1 MAIKCPKCQ
10 TDNPDTQKFC
20 GECATPLHP
29 SKEIPVTK
37 TLETPKE
44 ELTTG
49 STFAG
54 RYQIIEELGKGGMG
68 KVFKAYDTKINEKIA
83 IKLIKPEIA
92 ADKKTIER
100 FSNELKFARK
110 IRHNNVCQ
118 MFDIGEDKGTHFIT
132 MEYVSGEELKSFI
145 RRSRQLTV
153 GTSITIAKQICDGLT
168 EAHELG
174 VVHRDLKSSNIM
186 IDRDGNARIM
196 DFGIARSLSGKG
208 ITGAGVMIGTP
219 EYMSPEQAEVRE
231 VDQRSDIYSLGVILY
246 EMVTGRVPFE
256 GETPLG
262 IAMKHKSEVPKD
274 PREINAQIP
283 EELSRVIL
291 RCMEKDKEKRYQS
304 AGEVRSELANIE
316 KGIPT
321 TERTIPKRK
330 PLTSKEITVK
340 LGLKKLFIPA
350 LVFVAF
356 LIVVGYFLFRS
367 GPKLA
372 DIKIGRTQQITH
384 APGLEIDSAISPDGK
399 MIAYAAGPEG
409 QMHLYIRQIAG
420 GRTVALTESFP
431 GHHRWP
437 QWSPDGTR
445 IAFQSGG
452 AIYVI
457 PALGG
462 IPKRLVEPYPEESV
476 RTPSWSPDG
485 KQIAYVKGRD
495 IYVHLV
501 DEGKSRKIAEAFEPH
516 SLSWSPDVSKIAYVS
531 GNPAFLFGR
540 PYIGNIAP
548 CSIWVVS
555 IEKGSPV
562 QLTDNRYVNVNP
574 VWTPDGRN
582 ILFISNRGGSRDVYQ
597 LPLKASAVPAGS
609 PVRLTTGLNALI
621 ISLSA
626 DGKKLAYSVFT
637 YSSNIW
643 SIKIPE
649 EKAISISEAIPIT
662 TGNQAIEGIS
672 VSPDGKWLA
681 FDSNRSG
688 NQDIYKMP
696 VGGGELEKLTT
707 HPSDDFIPSWSPDGK
722 EIVFYSFRKGNRDI
736 HLMTADG
743 RSIRQLTDDPAQERY
758 PDWSPDGK
766 HLVFQSDKTARQ
778 ELFVF
783 SRLKEHTDWG
793 VPKQL
798 TFDGG
803 GTPRWSPDGSLIAY
817 TSDTGLL
824 VIPPEGGEPR
834 ILVSSHDP
842 ATIPVPRFPEWSADG
857 RVVYYKARDA
867 EGHSSFWSVPALG
880 GKPKLLVRFDN
891 PSRKSVRP
899 EFSTGGFRF
908 FFTLTENESDIW
920 VMDLIIEEK

>member
-1 MAIKCPKCQ
+1 MKCPKCNF
-10 TDNPDTQKFC
+10 DNPDDTIYC
-20 GECATPLHP
+20 GKCATPLLP
-29 SKEIPVTK
+29 SEEISASLTE

-68 KVFKAYDTKINEKIA
+68 KVYKAMDTKIKEKVA
-83 IKLIKPEIA
+83 IKLLRHEISS
-92 ADKKTIER
+92 DKKNVER

-110 IRHNNVCQ
+110 IRHEGVCQ
-118 MFDIGEDKGTHFIT
+118 MYDLNEVEGTHFIT
-132 MEYVSGEELKSFI
+132 MEYVSGEDLKSLI
-145 RRSRQLTV
+145 RRVNQLTV
-153 GTSITIAKQICDGLT
+153 GTAIKIANQVCEGLA
-168 EAHELG
+168 EAHRLE
-174 VVHRDLKSSNIM
+174 VVHRDLKPSNIM
-186 IDRDGNARIM
+186 IDKEGNARIM
-196 DFGIARSLSGKG
+196 DFGIARSLKTKG
-208 ITGAGVMIGTP
+208 ITRVGVMIGTP
-219 EYMSPEQAEVRE
+219 EYMSPEQAEAKE

-246 EMVTGRVPFE
+246 EMVTGMVPFG
-256 GETPLG
+256 GETPLS

-274 PREINAQIP
+274 PKEINAQIP
-283 EELSRVIL
+283 EDLSRVIL
-291 RCMEKDKEKRYQS
+291 RCMEKDKEKRFQS
-304 AGEVRSELANIE
+304 AGEVRSELTRIDE
-316 KGIPT
+316 GIPT
-321 TERTIPKRK
+321 TERIIPKRK
-330 PLTSKEITVK
+330 PITSKEITVK

-350 LVFVAF
+350 LVFIAL
-356 LIVVGYFLFRS
+356 LIVVSYFLFRS
-367 GPKLA
+367 GPKLV
-372 DIKIGRTQQITH
+372 DIKISRTQQITH

-420 GRTVALTESFP
+420 GRTIALTESFP
-431 GHHRWP
+431 GNHRWP

-462 IPKRLVEPYPEESV
+462 VPKRLVEPSPEGSA

-485 KQIAYVKGRD
+485 MQIAYVQGRN
-495 IYVHLV
+495 IYVNSV
-501 DEGKSRKIAEAFEPH
+501 DEGKPRKIAEAYEAH
-516 SLSWSPDVSKIAYVS
+516 SLSWSPNGSKIAYVS
-531 GNPAFLFGR
+531 GNQSFLFGR
-540 PYIGNIAP
+540 PTLGNIAP

-555 IEKGSPV
+555 IEKGAPV
-562 QLTDNRYVNVNP
+562 QLTDNRYLNVSP

-582 ILFISNRGGSRDVYQ
+582 ILFVTNQGGSRDVYQ

-609 PVRLTTGLNALI
+609 PIRMTTGLNAST

-649 EKAISISEAIPIT
+649 ERAISISEAIPVT
-662 TGNQAIEGIS
+662 TGNQAIEGIG

-707 HPSDDFIPSWSPDGK
+707 HPSDDFLPSWSPDGK

-758 PDWSPDGK
+758 PDWSPDGNK
-766 HLVFQSDKTARQ
+766 LVFYSDKTGRQ
-778 ELFVF
+778 ELFVL
-783 SRLKEHTDWG
+783 SRVKEDTDWG

-803 GTPRWSPDGSLIAY
+803 MYPRWSPDGSLIAY
-817 TSDTGLL
+817 TSGDSVR
-824 VIPPEGGEPR
+824 VIPAEGGNSMV
-834 ILVSSHDP
+834 LVSSHDP
-842 ATIPVPRFPEWSADG
+842 AAIPVPRFQEWSADG
-857 RVVYYKARDA
+857 RVVYYKAYYADGR
-867 EGHSSFWSVPALG
+867 SSFWSVPVAG
-880 GKPKLLVRFDN
+880 GKPKLLVRFDD
-891 PSRKSVRP
+891 PYRKSLRI
-899 EFSTGGFRF
+899 EFATDGSRL
-908 FFTLTENESDIW
+908 FFTLTDNKSDIW
-920 VMDLIIEEK
+920 VMDLIFEEK